1 MLDVTAKM
9 VIGWTY
15 HTHGSSPGSTPSPG
29 VLIRCTLEMANDG
42 SSIWLLVPN
51 MGDLN

>member
-1 MLDVTAKM
+1 MDISHTWFKSWFHSKSWCPNKM
-9 VIGWTY
+9 
-15 HTHGSSPGSTPSPG
+15 P
-29 VLIRCTLEMANDG
+29 LEMANDG